1 MVREDLHV
9 PKFTSNKNLKQH
21 NDSNEQEIE
30 NKDNNNDNA
39 SVQNDDNFQAVA
51 EAEAENIKAEKV
63 QEEGD

>member
-21 NDSNEQEIE
+21 NEQEIE

-39 SVQNDDNFQAVA
+39 AVQNDDNFQAVA